1 MQAMPQAQVSIST
14 AVFVTITAAVFFHL
28 RPSHNFP
35 CPPATKS
42 RGFLYHFVWLVWC
55 LFPPIGTCF
64 FACKHFLLADT
75 LGTKSRF
82 YRFFLH
88 QTQSKCD
95 GNVRK

>member
-42 RGFLYHFVWLVWC
+42 RGFLCHFVILCGWC
-55 LFPPIGTCF
+55 GAF
-64 FACKHFLLADT
+64 F
-75 LGTKSRF
+75 
-82 YRFFLH
+82 H
-88 QTQSKCD
+88 Q
-95 GNVRK
+95 